1 MFISKDQQEEYF
13 AADKK
18 SNNEIYLPSLTKQ
31 NSDRKVPP
39 KTSLAAQHRA
49 VLQNLADPLL

>member
-39 KTSLAAQHRA
+39 KTS
-49 VLQNLADPLL
+49 